1 MKENVFNELEWRGL
15 INQTTDANQLK
26 ERLKKTVVLY
36 CGFDVTA
43 DSLHIGHLLPLITLK
58 RFAQY
63 NHKIIAVL
71 GSATSLIGDPSG
83 KKSER
88 KLQDEEIVQKWN
100 QSIKKQL
107 TNLFKEE
114 AANKKVI
121 IIENSEW
128 LKKLSLLSFIRDIG
142 KHFSL
147 GYMLAKE
154 SVKNR
159 LEVGIS
165 FTEFSYMLLQAY
177 DFWWL
182 YKNYNCE
189 LQIGGSD
196 QWGNITA
203 GIDLIQKLEDKNV
216 YGLTLPLLLKSDGTK
231 FGKTEGGAIWLD
243 SSKTSVYQFYQFLIN
258 TDDRDVIKLL
268 KFLTFFSAEEI
279 KELEE
284 SVKNQPEKRLAQ
296 KKLAQELTKLV
307 HGEKAL
313 QRAEKISE
321 ALFYNNLK
329 NLSAE
334 ELKEG
339 LNDVP
344 TAKIENKQKL
354 NLVDFLVETKVCSS
368 KRQAREDI
376 INGAI
381 ALNGEVVKDINLTL
395 SPQNS
400 LVENIFVVR
409 RGKKNYH
416 LIFWQ

>member
-26 ERLKKTVVLY
+26 ERLKKPIVLY

-58 RFAQY
+58 RFAEY
-63 NHKIIAVL
+63 NHQIIAVL

-88 KLQDEEIVQKWN
+88 KLQPEEIVQQWN
-100 QSIKKQL
+100 HGIKKQL
-107 TNLFKEE
+107 NNLLKEE
-114 AANKKVI
+114 IQTHKAI
-121 IIENSEW
+121 IVENSEW
-128 LKKLSLLSFIRDIG
+128 LKKLGLLSFIRDIG

>member
-1 MKENVFNELEWRGL
+1 MKTNIFDELEWRGL

-26 ERLKKTVVLY
+26 KRLEKPIVLY
-36 CGFDVTA
+36 CGFDATA
-43 DSLHIGHLLPLITLK
+43 DSLHVGHLLPLITLK
-58 RFAQY
+58 RFAQF
-63 NHKIIAVL
+63 NHTAIAVL
-71 GSATSLIGDPSG
+71 GTGTSLIGDPSG

-88 KLQDEEIVQKWN
+88 KLQAEELIDEWAKKLEKQFLWLLNEEI
-100 QSIKKQL
+100 
-107 TNLFKEE
+107 E
-114 AANKKVI
+114 NKKALVLK
-121 IIENSEW
+121 NKDW
-128 LKKLSLLSFIRDIG
+128 LKKLTMLEFIRDIG
-142 KHFSL
+142 KHFGI

-154 SVKNR
+154 SIKNR

-177 DFWWL
+177 DYLWL
-182 YKNYNCE
+182 FRNYNCE

-203 GIDLIQKLEDKNV
+203 GIDLIQKLENKNV

-258 TDDRDVIKLL
+258 TNDRDVIKLL

-279 KELEE
+279 KELED

-354 NLVDFLVETKVCSS
+354 NLVDFLVETKVCPS

-381 ALNGEVVKDINLTL
+381 SLNGEIVKDINLII
-395 SPQNS
+395 SPKDS

>member
-1 MKENVFNELEWRGL
+1 MEENVFDELEWRGL

-26 ERLKKTVVLY
+26 KRLEKPIVLY

-58 RFAQY
+58 RLVQY

-88 KLQDEEIVQKWN
+88 KLQTEEIVQTWR
-100 QSIKKQL
+100 QFIKKQL

-114 AANKKVI
+114 AASERVVI
-121 IIENSEW
+121 VENSEW
-128 LKKLSLLSFIRDIG
+128 LKKLNLLSFIRDIG

-154 SVKNR
+154 SVKSR

-182 YKNYNCE
+182 YKNYSCE

-203 GIDLIQKLEDKNV
+203 GIDLIQKLENKEA
-216 YGLTLPLLLKSDGTK
+216 YGLTVPLLLKSDGTK

-243 SSKTSVYQFYQFLIN
+243 ASKTSVYQFYQFLIN
-258 TDDRDVIKLL
+258 TDDRDVIHLL
-268 KFLTFFSAEEI
+268 KFLTFLTPEEI
-279 KELEE
+279 KQLEE
-284 SVKNQPEKRLAQ
+284 EVKTRPQKRLAQ
-296 KKLAQELTKLV
+296 KTLARELTKLV
-307 HGEKAL
+307 HSEKAL
-313 QRAEKISE
+313 ERAEKISE

-329 NLSAE
+329 KLSAK

-339 LNDVP
+339 LNNVP
-344 TAKIENKQKL
+344 TTQINNKKEL
-354 NLVDFLVETKVCSS
+354 GIVDFLVETKVCPS

-376 INGAI
+376 NNGAI
-381 ALNGEVVKDINLTL
+381 SLNGEVIKNINLIL
-395 SPQNS
+395 CPKNS
-400 LVENIFVVR
+400 LIENIFVVR
-409 RGKKNYH
+409 RGKKDYY

>member
-1 MKENVFNELEWRGL
+1 MKETVFNELEWRGL

-26 ERLKKTVVLY
+26 ERLKKPIVLY

-88 KLQDEEIVQKWN
+88 KLQSEEIVQQWD
-100 QSIKKQL
+100 SAIKKQL
-107 TNLFKEE
+107 NNLLKAEIQE
-114 AANKKVI
+114 NKAV

-154 SVKNR
+154 SVKSR
-159 LEVGIS
+159 LEIGIS

-203 GIDLIQKLEDKNV
+203 GIDLIQKLENKNV

-354 NLVDFLVETKVCSS
+354 NLIDFLVETKVCPS

-381 ALNGEVVKDINLTL
+381 SLNGEIVKDINLII
-395 SPQNS
+395 SPKNS

>member
-26 ERLKKTVVLY
+26 ERLKKPIVLY

-58 RFAQY
+58 RFAEY
-63 NHKIIAVL
+63 NHQIIAVL

-88 KLQDEEIVQKWN
+88 KLQPEEIVQQWN
-100 QSIKKQL
+100 HGIKKQL
-107 TNLFKEE
+107 NNLLKEE
-114 AANKKVI
+114 IQTHKAI
-121 IIENSEW
+121 IVENSEW
-128 LKKLSLLSFIRDIG
+128 LKKLGLLSFIRDIG

-182 YKNYNCE
+182 YKKYNCE

-196 QWGNITA
+196 QWGNITT
-203 GIDLIQKLEDKNV
+203 GIDLIQKLENKNV

-231 FGKTEGGAIWLD
+231 FGKTEGGAVWLD
-243 SSKTSVYQFYQFLIN
+243 ASKTSVYQFYQFLIN

-268 KFLTFFSAEEI
+268 KFLTFLTAEQI
-279 KELEE
+279 KELEK

-296 KKLAQELTKLV
+296 KTLAQELTKLV

-381 ALNGEVVKDINLTL
+381 TLNGEVVRDINLTL

>member
-1 MKENVFNELEWRGL
+1 MKTNIFDELEWRGL

-26 ERLKKTVVLY
+26 KRLEKPIVLY
-36 CGFDVTA
+36 CGFDATA
-43 DSLHIGHLLPLITLK
+43 DSLHVGHLLPLITLK
-58 RFAQY
+58 RFAQF
-63 NHKIIAVL
+63 NHTAIAVL
-71 GSATSLIGDPSG
+71 GTGTSLIGDPSG

-88 KLQDEEIVQKWN
+88 KLQAEELIDEWAKKLEKQFLWLLNEEI
-100 QSIKKQL
+100 
-107 TNLFKEE
+107 E
-114 AANKKVI
+114 NKKALVLK
-121 IIENSEW
+121 NKDW
-128 LKKLSLLSFIRDIG
+128 LKKLTMLEFIRDIG
-142 KHFSL
+142 KHFGI

-154 SVKNR
+154 SIKNR

-177 DFWWL
+177 DYLWL
-182 YKNYNCE
+182 FRNYNCE

-203 GIDLIQKLEDKNV
+203 GIDLIKKLENKEV
-216 YGLTLPLLLKSDGTK
+216 FGLTLPLLLKADGTK

-243 SSKTSVYQFYQFLIN
+243 AQKTSPYQFYQFLIN
-258 TDDRDVIKLL
+258 TDDRDVINLLKLL
-268 KFLTFFSAEEI
+268 TFLAKEEI
-279 KELEE
+279 AELENE
-284 SVKNQPEKRLAQ
+284 VKNRPEQRKAQKRLAE
-296 KKLAQELTKLV
+296 ELTKMI

-313 QRAEKISE
+313 ERAQKISE

-344 TAKIENKQKL
+344 SAIIKSKKEL
-354 NLVDFLVETKVCSS
+354 NIVDFLIETGVCPS

-376 INGAI
+376 NNKAI
-381 ALNGEVVKDINLTL
+381 SLNGEIVKDINLILT
-395 SPQNS
+395 PRKA

-409 RGKKNYH
+409 RGKKNYY
-416 LIFWQ
+416 LIYWQ